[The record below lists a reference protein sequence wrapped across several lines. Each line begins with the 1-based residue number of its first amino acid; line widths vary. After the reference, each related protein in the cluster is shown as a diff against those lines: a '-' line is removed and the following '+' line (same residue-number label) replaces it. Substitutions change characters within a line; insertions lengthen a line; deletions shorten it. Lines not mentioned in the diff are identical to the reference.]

1 MDLQGSLR
9 HECQVTCSR
18 IDWGRNVINIEIVVN
33 DSEINPMANVVK
45 LS

>member
-9 HECQVTCSR
+9 HECQVTSSR
-18 IDWGRNVINIEIVVN
+18 IDLGRNVINIEIVVN
-33 DSEINPMANVVK
+33 DSEINPMTNVVK